1 VFSVCCPQ
9 HGRRVLLSAG
19 DIRSLSPAP
28 GGGFV
33 IAYRC
38 FCGYE
43 GRSPADDRE
52 TDCDE
57 NCEERWNHRMAG

>member
-1 VFSVCCPQ
+1 MFSVCCPRHRQ
-9 HGRRVLLSAG
+9 RVLLGPSE
-19 DIRSLSPAP
+19 ILSLSPAP

-33 IAYRC
+33 IGYRC

-43 GRSPADDRE
+43 GQSAPDAGE
-52 TDCDE
+52 EE

>member
-1 VFSVCCPQ
+1 MFSVCCPRHQ
-9 HGRRVLLSAG
+9 RRVLLG
-19 DIRSLSPAP
+19 PDDILSLQPAP

-43 GRSPADDRE
+43 GQWPPAGSE
-52 TDCDE
+52 G
-57 NCEERWNHRMAG
+57 NCEQSWKQRMAG